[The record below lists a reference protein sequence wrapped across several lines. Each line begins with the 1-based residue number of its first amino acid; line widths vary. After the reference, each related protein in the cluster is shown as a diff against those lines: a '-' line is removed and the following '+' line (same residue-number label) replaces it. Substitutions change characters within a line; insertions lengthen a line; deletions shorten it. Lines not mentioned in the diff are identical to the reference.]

1 MAAAGARSS
10 GADGGSD
17 DRVCLGVI
25 VGAHGVRGQV
35 RIKSFTED
43 PADVAAYGPVSDAEG
58 RRSFDLRV
66 TGEAKGVVLAA
77 LSGVGDRNA
86 AEALK
91 GLQLFVPRAALPAL
105 EDEEVFYH
113 ADLIG
118 LRAEDGAGRLIGRVK
133 AVHDFGA
140 GDLLELALEDER
152 EHLVPFTRMVVPVVD
167 LASGR
172 VVVELPVETGDP
184 EPAGRAGDP
193 ENEG

>member
-1 MAAAGARSS
+1 MSA

-66 TGEAKGVVLAA
+66 VGEAKGVVLAA
-77 LSGVGDRNA
+77 LSGVGDRNG

-91 GLQLFVPRAALPAL
+91 GLQLFVPRTALPAL
-105 EDEEVFYH
+105 EEEEVFYH

-118 LRAEDGAGRLIGRVK
+118 LRAEDEAGAPLGRVK

-140 GDLLELALEDER
+140 GDLLELTLEDGGER
-152 EHLVPFTRMVVPVVD
+152 LVPFTKAVVPVVD
-167 LASGR
+167 LSGGR
-172 VVVELPVETGDP
+172 VVVTLPAETGEP
-184 EPAGRAGDP
+184 EPAPRADGLDDDD
-193 ENEG
+193 